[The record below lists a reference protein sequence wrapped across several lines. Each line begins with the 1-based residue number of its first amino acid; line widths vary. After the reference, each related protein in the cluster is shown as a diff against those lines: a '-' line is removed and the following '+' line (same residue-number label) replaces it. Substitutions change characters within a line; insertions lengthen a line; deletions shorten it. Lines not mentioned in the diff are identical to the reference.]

1 MPVKKKI
8 LNIFL
13 IVFLLLFVIG
23 AGAFIGFFVQV
34 TKELPD
40 LDAAKDY
47 HPSLI
52 TKLYSQEDKVFAE
65 YSIEKRIPVSYP
77 NLPEDLV
84 HAIVAVEDSR
94 FYEHHGVDFKGIMR
108 AAVQNLLKGR
118 FAQGG
123 STITQQLA
131 RGLFLSKRKTISR
144 KLQEMYISWQLED
157 IYSKNEILEL
167 YFNHIYFGHGA
178 YGVEAASRTYFG
190 KSVTKLTLK
199 ECATIAGLPR
209 APSKYGPVRHPKAAE
224 KRARTVLYR
233 MRAEKFIS
241 KLEYENAI
249 KTPIK
254 VPTRHIRDRLGGYF
268 SEMVRQYLEHNY
280 GAEVLYRDGL
290 QVYTTLKAKSQLAAE
305 KAMRG
310 GLRAVDKRQ
319 GFRKLTEK
327 QVAHYKKVL
336 KNKNSRLSKGGVFL
350 ATVKSV
356 SEKEAKVEFANR
368 TGVLDK
374 KGVKWTRKKKL
385 TDLLKPGQHILV
397 SERQVKGKAKKDKIL
412 LALEQEPIVEG
423 ALVSIDPKTG
433 YIESLVGGYDFK
445 ISKFNRAIQAK
456 RQAGSAF
463 KPFIYGTALENN
475 FTLGSILMD
484 SPIMYEG
491 REGVNSWKPT
501 NYHETFGGPTTFRK
515 ALEHSKNVVSIKLLR
530 KVGIRKTI
538 NFARRL
544 GIKSKLGH
552 DLSLALGTSELT
564 PIELT
569 SAYGVFAN
577 NGVRVSPLYIRYIK
591 DKDGHVLEMHKPLK
605 KAVLDVKSNYLMT
618 VLLKGVVEHG
628 TGFRA
633 RRLGRPVAGKTGTT
647 NRYKDAWFVGFSP
660 SIVTG
665 VWVGYDRQRTMG
677 SLETGS
683 RAASPIWVNY
693 MEAVLK
699 GKLIKDFPVPDGIV
713 KVCIDAN
720 TGMVA
725 TKKCTHVLT
734 ESFKEESAPKKLCDK
749 HDLSPDRFMEAD
761 LDSGGMFE
769 EEQPEKVMVKKQD
782 PRFSQYD

>member
-1 MPVKKKI
+1 MSVKRKI
-8 LNIFL
+8 LNTFL
-13 IVFLLLFVIG
+13 IVFLVLFVVG
-23 AGAFIGFFVQV
+23 AGVFIGFFVQV

-40 LDAAKDY
+40 LSAAKDY

-52 TKLYSQEDKVFAE
+52 TKIYSQEDKVFAE
-65 YSIEKRIPVSYP
+65 YSIEKRIPISYP
-77 NLPEDLV
+77 NLPENLV

-94 FYEHHGVDFKGIMR
+94 FYQHHGVDFKGIMR

-157 IYSKNEILEL
+157 IYTKNEILEL

-209 APSKYGPVRHPKAAE
+209 APSTYGPIRHPEAAE
-224 KRARTVLYR
+224 KRAKTVLYR
-233 MRAEKFIS
+233 MRQEKFIS
-241 KLEYENAI
+241 KLEYKKAL

-254 VPTRHIRDRLGGYF
+254 IPTRHAKDKLGSYF
-268 SEMVRQYLEHNY
+268 SEMVRQYLERNY
-280 GAEVLYRDGL
+280 GAERLYREGL
-290 QVYTTLKAKSQLAAE
+290 QVYTTLKTESQIAAE
-305 KAMRG
+305 KAMRN

-319 GFRKLTEK
+319 GFRKLTKK
-327 QVAHYKKVL
+327 QIAHYKKTL
-336 KNKNSRLSKGGVFL
+336 KNRNSRLSKRGMLLG
-350 ATVKSV
+350 TVKNV
-356 SEKEAKVEFANR
+356 SAKEAIIELAHG
-368 TGVLDK
+368 TGILDK
-374 KGVKWTRKKKL
+374 KGIKWTRKKKL
-385 TDLLKPGQHILV
+385 TDFLKPGQHILV
-397 SERQVKGKAKKDKIL
+397 KKRRTKEKGKGDKTL
-412 LALEQEPIVEG
+412 LALEQEPLVEG
-423 ALVSIDPKTG
+423 ALVSINPRNG

-445 ISKFNRAIQAK
+445 VSKFNRAIQAR

-463 KPFIYGTALENN
+463 KPFIYGAALENK

-484 SPIMYEG
+484 SPIMYDG
-491 REGVNSWKPT
+491 GEGVNSWKPT
-501 NYHETFGGPTTFRK
+501 NYHETFSGPTTFRK

-538 NFARRL
+538 NLAHRL

-564 PIELT
+564 PIELA

-591 DKDGHVLEMHKPLK
+591 DKNGHVLEMHKPIK

-660 SIVTG
+660 DIVTS

-683 RAASPIWVNY
+683 RAASPIWVDY

-699 GKLIKDFPVPDGIV
+699 NKIIKDFPIPDGIV

-734 ESFKEESAPKKLCDK
+734 ESFKEESAPKKMCDK

-769 EEQPEKVMVKKQD
+769 EEQPYKEVVKKQD
-782 PRFSQYD
+782 KRFSPYD